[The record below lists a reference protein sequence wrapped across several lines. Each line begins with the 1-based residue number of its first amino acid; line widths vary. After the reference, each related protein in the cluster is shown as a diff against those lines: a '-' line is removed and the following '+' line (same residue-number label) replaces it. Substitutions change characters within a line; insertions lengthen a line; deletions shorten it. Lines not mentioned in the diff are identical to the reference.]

1 MDPAMNSYGSGRIST
16 SRLSKTQPLGN
27 RQTRYASVKFNMAS
41 STTDEA
47 VENVPQGCEES
58 IRTKLGE

>member
-1 MDPAMNSYGSGRIST
+1 MDPAMNSYGSGRLSA
-16 SRLSKTQPLGN
+16 SRLSKKPLGN
-27 RQTRYASVKFNMAS
+27 RQTRDPSVKFNMAS

-47 VENVPQGCEES
+47 VENVPQGCEEF